1 MVQEK
6 SAMQDSLDE
15 LRRESFK
22 PIVFITAVIGWIWF
36 SWSAWPLNSYTLF
49 RSEAWITSSLLVLI
63 SVASYLIAAKSL
75 TWASE
80 LFVGGLLVVFTCCII
95 LFEQPDSAYLYVF
108 PVVFSG
114 ALLNQSGLGVV
125 AFAVV
130 VLSMSIELAVPQFY
144 FSDFF
149 IPLFVVEMTSV
160 TIFISTTTLQKA
172 LAWALNNYEVAHENE
187 LTAREN
193 KNKLEQVLKNLDSA
207 MAKLQRTNESLTIA
221 RNQAEE
227 ARKIKQQFAQT
238 ISHELRT
245 PLNLIVGFTE
255 TMIKSP
261 EYYGDL
267 LPPVYMRDLSV
278 VYRNAY
284 HLQNLVND
292 VLDLARLEA
301 AYLSLELEKIN
312 LNDVII
318 DAVQTIRS
326 FIESHGLTVSTEL
339 ADDLPC
345 IWGDSVRLKQVLLNL
360 MNNAA
365 RFTKQGGVIVRTLMG
380 ENGVIVAVHD
390 TGVGIP
396 PDDLSD
402 IFEAFRQLENP
413 MQRRADGAGL
423 GLTICKQLIELHGGR
438 IWVESEVGKGSTF
451 FFSLPGGHLEAISA
465 ESKGTENAGGSII
478 EIIPAQR
485 TVLLVTSSS
494 SAAALI
500 SHSMSSYRTVVVS
513 RLHEVPAVA
522 QQLLPQAIIVDT
534 GAEAVSEE
542 RFKKFIETLTISPA
556 CLFTYPL
563 SMEETLRKRLSADAY
578 LIKPV
583 MRENLWTIL
592 RQFDEKSNRVLVVD
606 YDQDFVRLMTRML
619 VSPIRSYQVSYA
631 YSGHEAMQM
640 IRRNK
645 PDILLLDLN
654 LPDMDGQ
661 HIIQLVRADPIL
673 KHMRIVIITAHEELS
688 SSNLLKG
695 HMYVTKTSGVT
706 ALELVKW
713 TKSILGDS

>member
-1 MVQEK
+1 MAREK
-6 SAMQDSLDE
+6 SPMQDSLDE

-22 PIVFITAVIGWIWF
+22 PIVFISAVIGWAWF

-49 RSEAWITSSLLVLI
+49 RSEAWITSSLLILI
-63 SVASYLIAAKSL
+63 SLSSYLIAAQSL
-75 TWASE
+75 TLASE
-80 LFVGGLLVVFTCCII
+80 LFVGGLLVVFTGCIV
-95 LFEQPDSAYLYVF
+95 LFEQPDAAYLYVF
-108 PVVFSG
+108 PIVFSG
-114 ALLNQSGLGVV
+114 ALLNQSGLNVV
-125 AFAVV
+125 AIAVI
-130 VLSMSIELAVPQFY
+130 VLSISVELAAPQLK

-160 TIFISTTTLQKA
+160 AFSISTTTLQKA

-207 MAKLQRTNESLTIA
+207 MAKLQRTNESLTVA

-227 ARKIKQQFAQT
+227 ARRIKQQFAQT

-345 IWGDSVRLKQVLLNL
+345 IWGDAVRLKQVLLNL

-365 RFTKQGGVIVRTLMG
+365 RFTKQGGVIVRTLLG
-380 ENGVIVAVHD
+380 ENGVVVAVHD

-396 PDDLSD
+396 ADDLSD

-451 FFSLPGGHLEAISA
+451 FFSLPGGHLETISVENK
-465 ESKGTENAGGSII
+465 ESGNSAGSMI
-478 EIIPAQR
+478 EITPSQR
-485 TVLLVTSSS
+485 TILLVTSSS
-494 SAAALI
+494 SAAALV
-500 SHSMSSYRTVVVS
+500 SHSLSSYRTVVVA
-513 RLHEVPAVA
+513 RLQEVPAVA

-534 GAEAVSEE
+534 GVEEISEE
-542 RFKKFIETLTISPA
+542 RVKKLVETLTPA

-563 SMEETLRKRLSADAY
+563 SMEETFRKRLSADAY

-583 MRENLWTIL
+583 MRENLWIIL
-592 RQFDEKSNRVLVVD
+592 RQFDEKLNRVLVVD
-606 YDQDFVRLMTRML
+606 NDQDFVRLMTRML

-631 YSGHEAMQM
+631 YSGQEAMQM

-645 PDILLLDLN
+645 PDFLLIDLN

-661 HIIQLVRADPIL
+661 HIIQLVRADPVL
-673 KHMRIVIITAHEELS
+673 KQMRIVIITAREELA